1 MIFLLLI
8 IYSRKYFS
16 TYLYINLFTYLL
28 ISLLIHHF
36 FSSSRIN
43 QCYQLLRYI
52 YFFILYF
59 IDYQLFLFV
68 FKLLGNTFIKSKAQM
83 AT

>member
-1 MIFLLLI
+1 M
-8 IYSRKYFS
+8 
-16 TYLYINLFTYLL
+16 
-28 ISLLIHHF
+28 SLLIHHF

-52 YFFILYF
+52 YFFILSF

-68 FKLLGNTFIKSKAQM
+68 FKLLGTLLLKVKPKWPAQVAQGIIKEDLSTTM
-83 AT
+83 